1 MKVNF
6 YKNKKNNDIYF
17 SLLDINVDGENELI
31 TANSTEAATEKHIPV
46 IKVDGKKVHVEVGSV
61 LHPMTEEHHISFIAL
76 VTDQKVEMKKLEH
89 TGAPKAYFVLAD
101 DEKVLEAY
109 AYCNLHGLWVKKID

>member
-89 TGAPKAYFVLAD
+89 TGAPKADFVLAD

>member
-17 SLLDINVDGENELI
+17 SLLDINPDDDNELI
-31 TANSTEAATEKHIPV
+31 IANSTEAATEKHIPV
-46 IKVDGKKVHVEVGSV
+46 IKIDGSHVVVEVGST
-61 LHPMTEEHHISFIAL
+61 LHPMTEAHHISFIAL
-76 VTDQKVEMKKLEH
+76 VTDQKVELKKLEH
-89 TGAPKAYFVLAD
+89 TGEPKAEFTLVT

-109 AYCNLHGLWVKKID
+109 AYCNLHGLWVKTND